1 MRAVRNILFCLM
13 LAVNCLH
20 GTPVRPEEIEAL
32 MQAMNTPKVAHV
44 LPDEDYDGDDKLPG
58 LQPLP

>member
-1 MRAVRNILFCLM
+1 M